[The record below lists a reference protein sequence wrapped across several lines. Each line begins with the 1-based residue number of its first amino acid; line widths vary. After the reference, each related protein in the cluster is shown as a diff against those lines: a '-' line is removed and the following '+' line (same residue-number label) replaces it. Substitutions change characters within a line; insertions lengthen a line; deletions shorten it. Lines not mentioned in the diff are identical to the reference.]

1 MNLND
6 KFILIELMKL
16 NDKFIL
22 IYLNNQSKWIKIIIK
37 IEVSVKWI
45 KNI

>member
-22 IYLNNQSKWIKIIIK
+22 IYLKNQTK
-37 IEVSVKWI
+37 
-45 KNI
+45 